1 MFFLCNVGF
10 LGVDLLLR
18 VWPVRLVGIKGN
30 GDAYKA
36 LTQLILNM
44 LFEILTICCM
54 LNIVYLH

>member
-10 LGVDLLLR
+10 LGVDLVLR

-30 GDAYKA
+30 GDTYKA

-44 LFEILTICCM
+44 LFEFLTICCM
-54 LNIVYLH
+54 LNIVYLR